1 MKKLVLILSLLI
13 VTVYLKGQPCYDFHR
28 IYLVNKMMGCGIKD
42 ISGYKLFSQSKSG
55 IVEAQKTYKY
65 QLTLF
70 GGYDYKVGL
79 CTKMNFTPI
88 HFRIINPEDQ
98 SVIYDNE
105 ADDFVETIGFSNEKT
120 KNVIFEITLLAT
132 KKKFK
137 DIDDKRTCLGV
148 AIYWS
153 KIPRIGLD

>member
-1 MKKLVLILSLLI
+1 MRKLVLFTSLFVFAI
-13 VTVYLKGQPCYDFHR
+13 YLKGQPCYDFHK

-42 ISGYKLFSQSKSG
+42 ITGYKLFSQSKSG

-88 HFRIINPEDQ
+88 HFRILNSEDQ

-105 ADDFVETIGFSNEKT
+105 TDNFVETLGFSNEKT
-120 KNVIFEITLLAT
+120 KNVIFEVTLLAN
-132 KKKFK
+132 KKKFR
-137 DIDDKRTCLGV
+137 DIDDKRTCIGI

-153 KIPRIGLD
+153 KIPKTGLE